1 LGAAEHDAD
10 WRENERAFVAALTE
24 LRGAAA
30 GVGLVLDQPHA
41 TLNGWPYLLHA
52 EVRASGSRRM
62 LSGLDVGLSMR
73 GEMLLRPLPG
83 KALTFPS
90 FRPRDKVFYLRIFRR
105 QIEVA
110 LAKRPQTR

>member
-1 LGAAEHDAD
+1 MALSEHGAD
-10 WRENERAFVAALTE
+10 WRRNERAFVTALTK

-30 GVGLVLDQPHA
+30 GAGLVLDRPHA

-52 EVRASGSRRM
+52 EVRASGSQRM
-62 LSGLDVGLSMR
+62 LSGLDVGLSLR

-90 FRPRDKVFYLRIFRR
+90 FRPRDEVFYLRIFRR

-110 LAKRPQTR
+110 LAKRPQTS